1 MYAYR
6 SMTITH
12 TTQQTHTN
20 ENILIFFNTFIDNAH
35 LLKRNV
41 NVSELVNSEVTVVD
55 VPINEN
61 IVIFWE
67 NSLRDLIGPILTQ
80 HLSIGGDLIDYDSP
94 HFIDLPNY
102 TKGHALVVFS
112 AIGSLML
119 SDFLYLH
126 SFIATY

>member
-67 NSLRDLIGPILTQ
+67 NSLRDLIGVL
-80 HLSIGGDLIDYDSP
+80 HLLKLSKNCCIIYFEHNIICTWSSTLDYIHITFCSSFSIV
-94 HFIDLPNY
+94 FI
-102 TKGHALVVFS
+102 
-112 AIGSLML
+112 
-119 SDFLYLH
+119 
-126 SFIATY
+126 